1 MIPCSDEKTSKMAK
15 KILVA
20 VFVAFVIVAK
30 VHGSCSTCTT
40 KDIDPVCGTDG
51 ERYDNP
57 SCLESCG
64 VGVSSISVFEFSII
78 HNIGLILSI

>member
-1 MIPCSDEKTSKMAK
+1 MMGKT
-15 KILVA
+15 ILVA
-20 VFVAFVIVAK
+20 VFVIAAK
-30 VHGSCSTCTT
+30 VHGDCICTT
-40 KDIDPVCGTDG
+40 REIDPVCGTDG
-51 ERYDNP
+51 KRYDNP